1 MNFSEKLKL
10 LRKNKGFTQEEFAEL
25 LNVTRIAVAKWESG
39 QTYPDITNLIQIS
52 NIMNVTIDY
61 LVRDQEC
68 AVSPSSFERDNVQEI
83 IAFRLDANV
92 NTYAAFMNETDS
104 TRLDSHDFRYENG
117 EYVYHDTYVGGEQ
130 FAGEEAI
137 WKKGKAVYAMN
148 YMGRV
153 LGEKFRGNFL
163 KEALKK
169 ADIQM
174 PYRGP
179 EYYHA
184 GEYTYKCKVSGD
196 FNWFQGHEEIYWMN
210 ELIYECYFHGGLLK

>member
-39 QTYPDITNLIQIS
+39 QTYPDIANLIQIS

-68 AVSPSSFERDNVQEI
+68 AVCPTSIERDNVQEI
-83 IAFRLDANV
+83 IAFRLEANV

-104 TRLDSHDFRYENG
+104 TRFDSHDFRYENG

-153 LGEKFRGNFL
+153 LKENFSGNFL
-163 KEALKK
+163 KEALRK
-169 ADIQM
+169 ADYKM

-179 EYYHA
+179 EYYQA

-196 FNWFQGHEEIYWMN
+196 INWFQGYEEIYWMD
-210 ELIYECYFHGGLLK
+210 ELVYECYFHGGMLK

>member
-10 LRKNKGFTQEEFAEL
+10 LRKNKGFTQEEFAQQ
-25 LNVTRIAVAKWESG
+25 LNVSRIAVAKWEAG
-39 QTYPDITNLIQIS
+39 QSYPDITNLIQIS
-52 NIMNVTIDY
+52 NLMNVSVDY
-61 LVRDQEC
+61 LVKEQEC
-68 AVSPSSFERDNVQEI
+68 SVCAASVKQDEIQKI
-83 IAFRLDANV
+83 IAFRLEANV

-130 FAGEEAI
+130 FAGEEAV
-137 WKKGKAVYAMN
+137 WKNGKAVYAMN

-153 LGEKFRGNFL
+153 LGDKFSGNFL
-163 KEALKK
+163 KEALRC
-169 ADIQM
+169 ADTKM

-179 EYYHA
+179 EYYQS

-196 FNWFQGHEEIYWMN
+196 VNWFQGYEEIYLKDEIM
-210 ELIYECYFHGGLLK
+210 YECYFHGGLLR